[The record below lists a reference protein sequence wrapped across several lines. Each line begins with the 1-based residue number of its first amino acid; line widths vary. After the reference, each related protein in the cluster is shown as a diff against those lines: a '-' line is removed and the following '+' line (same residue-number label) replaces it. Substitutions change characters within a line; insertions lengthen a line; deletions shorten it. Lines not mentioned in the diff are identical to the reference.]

1 MLRFLATAAA
11 LWVSV
16 KLVPGIHHNGSA
28 LALLG
33 VAAVFGVVNAIIAP
47 IVKLMSLPFIVV
59 TLDLFALV
67 INALMLKL
75 TAWFALKLGL
85 GFTVDG
91 FIPALVGSLVIS
103 IVSAILMLV
112 FDDRKRRRDG
122 YVEG

>member
-16 KLVPGIHHNGSA
+16 KLVPGIHHSGSA

-47 IVKLMSLPFIVV
+47 ILKLMSLPVIV
-59 TLDLFALV
+59 LSLGLFALV

-75 TAWFALKLGL
+75 TAWVAMKLEL

-91 FIPALVGSLVIS
+91 FVPALVGSLVIS
-103 IVSAILMLV
+103 IVSALLGLV
-112 FDDRKRRRDG
+112 FDDRKRRRHG